1 MKHLIRFSAI
11 TLLFILFDSCDSN
24 NDYSTTDVTP
34 IPITTTFI
42 AGLSGLQEVPKNGS
56 EKFGSAVLIF
66 NNTTK
71 IFTITVN
78 HTVASPT
85 AGHLHVGSFGANGVP
100 IFTFSTLASPFTYT
114 SAALT
119 EAQEADL
126 NAELYYVNIHSATF
140 PNGEIRGQLYK
151 QIY

>member
-1 MKHLIRFSAI
+1 
-11 TLLFILFDSCDSN
+11 
-24 NDYSTTDVTP
+24 
-34 IPITTTFI
+34 
-42 AGLSGLQEVPKNGS
+42 VPKNSS
-56 EKFGSAVLIF
+56 EEIGSAVLVF
-66 NNTTK
+66 NNATK

-85 AGHLHVGSFGANGVP
+85 AGHIHLGAFGVNGDP

-114 SAALT
+114 SMALT

-126 NAELYYVNIHSATF
+126 NAELYYVNIHSAAF
-140 PNGEIRGQLYK
+140 PNGEIRGQLFK